1 MRQECKITLG
11 WELALVIIILSV
23 TNLNS
28 MVLTR
33 NQTHGPMEQNK
44 ELINKF
50 RHLWSINLCQRKQA
64 YTREKAVSS
73 ITYSGE
79 TGQLYV
85 KEKK

>member
-1 MRQECKITLG
+1 
-11 WELALVIIILSV
+11 
-23 TNLNS
+23 
-28 MVLTR
+28 
-33 NQTHGPMEQNK
+33 MEQNK

-73 ITYSGE
+73 ITHSGE